1 MIQPQLNTVFSNI
14 ALDMVSSSQQQNV
27 DLDTGVSS
35 EGKIQALQML
45 FIQTLKKKYKILEC
59 TQNGWTRF
67 QYI

>member
-45 FIQTLKKKYKILEC
+45 FIQTLKKV
-59 TQNGWTRF
+59 
-67 QYI
+67 